1 MKKYNFFMWM
11 DDYIKMVE
19 GTRFTDGM
27 GEMMASNFGDE
38 WAATIREDVTANWDT
53 FTAELKKMNSNL
65 SDLKKMFGVLYASM
79 IFIGFLFFVMNYG
92 CKC

>member
-1 MKKYNFFMWM
+1 MWM

-19 GTRFTDGM
+19 GIGFTSSL

-38 WAATIREDVTANWDT
+38 RVATIRADVTANWDM
-53 FTAELKKMNSNL
+53 FTAELKKMSNNL

-79 IFIGFLFFVMNYG
+79 IFIALLFFIMNYG
-92 CKC
+92 CKH